1 LARPSPMHAAPNFV
15 LSAAG
20 GDASKRSAFEG
31 AERSVARR
39 RCNTLPWSRAAAA
52 RSNAGATLRS
62 DLLSRG
68 QSAASQDVVAMPC
81 RGLER
86 RRRARTRGRRFEAIC
101 VRGGRA
107 QRRKTSLLCPAVGS
121 SAGGALERGGDASK
135 RSAFEG
141 AERSVARRRCY
152 ALPWARA
159 PAARSNAGATLRS
172 DLLSR
177 GQSAASQDVVA
188 IPCRGLE
195 RPRRA
200 R

>member
-1 LARPSPMHAAPNFV
+1 
-15 LSAAG
+15 
-20 GDASKRSAFEG
+20 
-31 AERSVARR
+31 
-39 RCNTLPWSRAAAA
+39 
-52 RSNAGATLRS
+52 TLRS

-68 QSAASQDVVAMPC
+68 QSAASQDVVAIPC

-86 RRRARTRGRRFEAIC
+86 RRRARTRERRFEAIC
-101 VRGGRA
+101 FRGGRA

-141 AERSVARRRCY
+141 AERSVARRRCNT
-152 ALPWARA
+152 LPWSRA
-159 PAARSNAGATLRS
+159 AAAHSNAEATLRRDVLSRGQRAASQDVVAGPCRGLERPRRSNAGATLRS

-177 GQSAASQDVVA
+177 EQSAASQDVVA
-188 IPCRGLE
+188 MPDRGLE

-200 R
+200 RTPTRTH